1 MNALELADELER
13 LYQQDIIDGVADLSM
28 PEAATMLRQQQ
39 AEIEALKMGFANS
52 GTHDSEL
59 AETRAMAGRL
69 FLKVQDLEFER
80 EGYENLTE
88 MLESEKAELTE
99 KNCQQQAEI
108 GFYKQ
113 DADKYKQKC
122 ASQQAE
128 IEALKK
134 EKWLTEIDCK
144 QQVLKQIIDMLT
156 IHHDTLACSSYPM
169 SKENRVKKLQ
179 EEYADVFKNH
189 WSEQQ

>member
-108 GFYKQ
+108 ETLK
-113 DADKYKQKC
+113 AENSHLKY
-122 ASQQAE
+122 E
-128 IEALKK
+128 ISSGAWNPVSLTDEELSEIY
-134 EKWLTEIDCK
+134 EKVYIGYAGNDFPVDLGRAILRK
-144 QQVLKQIIDMLT
+144 
-156 IHHDTLACSSYPM
+156 A
-169 SKENRVKKLQ
+169 Q
-179 EEYADVFKNH
+179 EK
-189 WSEQQ
+189 

>member
-1 MNALELADELER
+1 MNALELADALDWVCENQLVGIG
-13 LYQQDIIDGVADLSM
+13 DADFK
-28 PEAATMLRQQQ
+28 ATATMLRQQQ

-69 FLKVQDLEFER
+69 FLKVQDLEFEQ

-108 GFYKQ
+108 
-113 DADKYKQKC
+113 
-122 ASQQAE
+122 
-128 IEALKK
+128 EA
-134 EKWLTEIDCK
+134 
-144 QQVLKQIIDMLT
+144 LKQIIDANNLNQNIGQFVKPTNEPVAELVLEQMAVGDASSLRAKWLT
-156 IHHDTLACSSYPM
+156 DAIH
-169 SKENRVKKLQ
+169 Q
-179 EEYADVFKNH
+179 
-189 WSEQQ
+189 

>member
-1 MNALELADELER
+1 MNANELANLLEVDSWYKLVTR
-13 LYQQDIIDGVADLSM
+13 KEI
-28 PEAATMLRQQQ
+28 ATMLRQQQ

-69 FLKVQDLEFER
+69 FLKVQDLEFEQ

-108 GFYKQ
+108 
-113 DADKYKQKC
+113 
-122 ASQQAE
+122 
-128 IEALKK
+128 EALKK
-134 EKWLTEIDCK
+134 QLA
-144 QQVLKQIIDMLT
+144 IILEANT
-156 IHHDTLACSSYPM
+156 RSRP
-169 SKENRVKKLQ
+169 
-179 EEYADVFKNH
+179 
-189 WSEQQ
+189 